1 MLREIR
7 PLVYRGL
14 TWVRPSMLGATAAV
28 LLVAGLSI
36 TATAGAVEL
45 RPDHPERYTVKVGDT
60 LWSIASRYLDAPW
73 RWRDIWQENPGV
85 ANPNL
90 IYPGDVLTVT
100 YHGGQP
106 RVRVEGG
113 MRVVRLEPRVRSE
126 QLDAAIPTIPVSA
139 IGPFLS
145 RPVVA
150 NEKQIDAAPYVVGF
164 PDDRAVAGVGD
175 TIFVRSIF
183 AEPGTRWEILRPG
196 KEFLDYETG
205 EPLGFEAAYVGS
217 AELVQSGDPATLTI
231 TRMTQQSMPG
241 DRLRPAE
248 DEKAIRAFLPRPVT
262 DASSGHVIAVLNGV
276 SQIGQY
282 DVVVIDR
289 GTDNDVQVGD
299 VFGVYRGGD
308 VKQDKVKARKDEW
321 NWRNESPLDADF
333 WYGDWEVTGWRRNQ
347 LSDNAPLPLH
357 VEARKKTDDYVVP
370 FWPAGTAMVFRSFP
384 RVSFALIMSAR
395 AALHVGNPVSAPP
408 Q

>member
-1 MLREIR
+1 M
-7 PLVYRGL
+7 
-14 TWVRPSMLGATAAV
+14 SAASAAA

-36 TATAGAVEL
+36 TATAMAVEL
-45 RPDHPERYTVKVGDT
+45 RPDHPERYTVQPGDT
-60 LWSIASRYLDAPW
+60 LWSIAARYLDAPW

-85 ANPNL
+85 ANPNF

-100 YHGGQP
+100 YHGGAP

-113 MRVVRLEPRVRSE
+113 MRVVRLKPRVRSE

-150 NEKQIDAAPYVVGF
+150 DEEQINAAPYVVGF

-183 AEPGTRWEILRPG
+183 AEPGTRWEILRPSE
-196 KEFLDYETG
+196 EFRDYESG
-205 EPLGFEAAYVGS
+205 ERLGFEVAYVGG
-217 AELVQSGDPATLTI
+217 AELVQSGDPATLKI
-231 TRMTQQSMPG
+231 TRMALQTTPG

-248 DEKAIRAFLPRPVT
+248 EEEPIRAFLPRPVS
-262 DASSGHVIAVLNGV
+262 DAISGHIISVLNGV

-282 DVVVIDR
+282 DVVVVDR
-289 GTDNDVQVGD
+289 GSQDDVQVGD
-299 VFGVYRGGD
+299 VFGVYRGGHVERD
-308 VKQDKVKARKDEW
+308 RVKSRKDEW
-321 NWRNESPLDADF
+321 NWRNQSPLTTDF
-333 WYGDWEVTGWRRNQ
+333 WYGDWEVTGWLRNK
-347 LSDNAPLPLH
+347 LDDNAPLPLH
-357 VEARKKTDDYVVP
+357 VEARNKTEDYVVP
-370 FWPAGTAMVFRSFP
+370 FWPVGTAMVFRTFP
-384 RVSFALIMSAR
+384 RVSFALIMSAK
-395 AALHVGNPVSAPP
+395 AAIHVGNPVSAPP